1 MNTRHINLRHME
13 LLREVVQAGGVA
25 AAAKKLGLA
34 QPTLSI
40 QLRQLSQAL
49 GTVLFEQV
57 GRKIALTPA
66 GREVLGAAQDIDA
79 TLLRL
84 QDSLRSQRTL
94 ESGELRV
101 AMASTAEYF
110 LPRML
115 GSFRKA
121 HPGVD
126 ARMLVLNREAL
137 LQRFAQN
144 IDDFIVM
151 TRPPEDERI
160 VSIEL
165 LDNPLVLIAARDH
178 PLANT
183 KITRLAQLQPHE
195 FVEREAGSGTRLIT
209 QEYLSSKG
217 VQMKWRIE
225 LGSNE
230 AIKQAVA
237 GGLGLAVLSALTLDA
252 QTDAD
257 GIRTLNA
264 PGFPI
269 PAKWYALV
277 WRGKR
282 LSPSA
287 VAFIEH
293 LRQSGPGLMKKLNTR
308 LERLARQPIGPEH

>member
-1 MNTRHINLRHME
+1 MSTKTINLRHME

-25 AAAKKLGLA
+25 AAAKNLGLA

-40 QLRQLSQAL
+40 QLRQLSQSL
-49 GTVLFEQV
+49 GVILFEQV
-57 GRKIALTPA
+57 GRKITLTPA

-79 TLLRL
+79 TLQGLQENLRA
-84 QDSLRSQRTL
+84 QRKL
-94 ESGELRV
+94 EQGELRI

-144 IDDFIVM
+144 ADDFAVM

-165 LDNPLVLIAARDH
+165 LDNPLVLIAAKDH

-209 QEYLSSKG
+209 QEFLSSKG

-237 GGLGLAVLSALTLDA
+237 GGLGLAVLSALSLDA
-252 QTDAD
+252 QTDVD
-257 GIRTLNA
+257 GIRVLQA

-269 PAKWYALV
+269 PAKWYAVV

-287 VAFIEH
+287 IAFIEH
-293 LRQSGPGLMKKLNTR
+293 LRQGAPMLMKKLNTR
-308 LERLARQPIGPEH
+308 LERLSRQLAPLEH